1 MHSVS
6 RWRFVSSARRPASPR
21 ADADADAGVRF
32 IPIAKSPTELGV
44 GDEEMQC

>member
-21 ADADADAGVRF
+21 ADADAGVRF